1 MKEGST
7 FESSWE
13 LYEPMS
19 FIKSQ
24 FKTLLVANGEVDNS
38 DYYDNDV
45 FIEDNPVVDEDC
57 KIEEIIV
64 DIDVKNDYED
74 IDDSDSEE
82 IGTIEDS
89 DVDSDSA
96 IILTEMDAPPAKNI
110 KLSHGYTL
118 DNYENKEDASSDHLF
133 IKSLIPFMMQMTNT
147 QKLRVRNTIQNV
159 ILHELQNNWKF
170 VEKIIKL

>member
-1 MKEGST
+1 MEMKEGSK

-13 LYEPMS
+13 LYEPMT

-38 DYYDNDV
+38 VNYHNNDV
-45 FIEDNPVVDEDC
+45 FIEDNPVVDEDGE
-57 KIEEIIV
+57 IE
-64 DIDVKNDYED
+64 DIDVNPNYED
-74 IDDSDSEE
+74 IDDDSEE
-82 IGTIEDS
+82 IGTTTEES

-96 IILTEMDAPPAKNI
+96 IILTEIEPPPAKNI

-118 DNYENKEDASSDHLF
+118 TNIGNTGNASSDHF
-133 IKSLIPFMMQMTNT
+133 FFKSLIPFMMQMTNA

-159 ILHELQNNWKF
+159 ILHELQNN
-170 VEKIIKL
+170 